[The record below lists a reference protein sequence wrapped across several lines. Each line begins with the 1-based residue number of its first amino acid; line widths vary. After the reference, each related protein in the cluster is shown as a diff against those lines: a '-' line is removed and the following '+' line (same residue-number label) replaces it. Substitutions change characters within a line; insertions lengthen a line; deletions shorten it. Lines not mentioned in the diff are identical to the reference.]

1 MTLPISVVIPAYNRE
16 IYLEEAIQSVL
27 SQTCPPQEIIV
38 VDDGSTDPTREK
50 AQSFGERI
58 CYLFQENRGV
68 SSARNAGVNASR
80 GRFLAFLDSDD
91 VWLPQKLEWQMDHLI
106 QNPGT
111 AMVHGHMQ
119 AFLSPEL
126 EASDQR
132 RIDTRCLPGL
142 SASCLLIRREALMKA
157 GPFDPGIQ
165 GGEYIEWF
173 SRAEDRGC
181 TNHVLPQLVA
191 CRRVHLSNSVLDRK
205 QMNANYS
212 RVVKTILDRRRAVSL
227 GS

>member
-1 MTLPISVVIPAYNRE
+1 MTLPISVIIPAYNRE
-16 IYLEEAIQSVL
+16 LYLEEAIQSVL
-27 SQTCPPQEIIV
+27 AQTCPPEEIIV
-38 VDDGSTDPTREK
+38 VDDGSTDHTREK
-50 AQSFGERI
+50 VRSFGERI
-58 CYLFQENRGV
+58 CYLFQENRGA
-68 SSARNAGVNASR
+68 SSARNAGVDRSR

-91 VWLPQKLEWQMDHLI
+91 VWVPQKLEWQMDHLI
-106 QNPGT
+106 RHPET
-111 AMVHGHMQ
+111 AMVHGHIQ

-126 EASDQR
+126 EPSDQL

-142 SASCLLIRREALMKA
+142 SVTCLLIRREAFMKA

-173 SRAEDRGC
+173 SRAGDRGC
-181 TNHVLPQLVA
+181 SNHVLPQLVTR
-191 CRRVHLSNSVLDRK
+191 RRVHLSNSVLDRK

-212 RVVKTILDRRRAVSL
+212 RVLKTILDRRRAVNS